1 MSASRRR
8 QARRQ
13 AATNIEND
21 APDDHSIGRSRGGL
35 TTKIHALTER
45 RHVPRS
51 WSGLTAGQA
60 GDNPKL
66 VPLLDDYATAC
77 AHHGGAEP
85 GADRLQPPQDRCTWQ
100 EPWDC
105 SVNPMTA
112 LAACRLAQ
120 SCPRTKIFIGYGPLK
135 LPPTGGDRCPSVAGC
150 VLGAREL
157 QLGRPVTRR

>member
-1 MSASRRR
+1 MSHDSAHRSPRAGRVRVSASRRR

-35 TTKIHALTER
+35 TTKFHALTER

-60 GDNPKL
+60 GDKPQL

-77 AHHGGAEP
+77 PHHGGADLEVVRDRRLEEP
-85 GADRLQPPQDRCTWQ
+85 PGVPGCIEHQGA
-100 EPWDC
+100 
-105 SVNPMTA
+105 
-112 LAACRLAQ
+112 
-120 SCPRTKIFIGYGPLK
+120 
-135 LPPTGGDRCPSVAGC
+135 
-150 VLGAREL
+150 
-157 QLGRPVTRR
+157 